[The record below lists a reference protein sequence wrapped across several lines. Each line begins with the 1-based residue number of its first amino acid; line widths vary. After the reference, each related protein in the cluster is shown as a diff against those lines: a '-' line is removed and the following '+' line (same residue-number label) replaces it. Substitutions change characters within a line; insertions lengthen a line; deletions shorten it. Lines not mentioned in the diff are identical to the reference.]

1 MREVEVKN
9 KSRLDRY
16 ALEAALDRM
25 PQFKTEAEIVDI
37 DNDDDDDE
45 VRAKKESIAK
55 LIEVF
60 KSLDLNK
67 SLTEIYSE
75 LDSEYEELRDL
86 VADLYMLVHEEPEDI
101 DKEIAAVEEQQ
112 RYYTAH
118 LYKTELS

>member
-1 MREVEVKN
+1 MREVKVKN

-16 ALEAALDRM
+16 DLEAALDKM
-25 PQFKTEAEIVDI
+25 PQFKTEEERVDI
-37 DNDDDDDE
+37 DNDDDR
-45 VRAKKESIAK
+45 VKKEAIAK
-55 LIEVF
+55 LIKLF

-101 DKEIAAVEEQQ
+101 AKEMADVEEQQ
-112 RYYTAH
+112 RYYTAR